1 MSSSHKE
8 KKDDASRKLAKLM
21 FSSNMYKWSSYNK
34 VYEQHMMRLTSN
46 IKQNGLQIL
55 MMQNQM

>member
-34 VYEQHMMRLTSN
+34 VYE
-46 IKQNGLQIL
+46 
-55 MMQNQM
+55 